1 MYLHGDKKGFE
12 SKGHWCT
19 KTFDVC
25 LFTAMHCLIIQME
38 KIISYYDY
46 YVYHVYKTKKKNQ
59 NQTERREKKSSSSG
73 HAETEIVIDAANDI
87 IMNKTTSIKTVWYV
101 LFFISLSFG
110 WNIAQTA

>member
-1 MYLHGDKKGFE
+1 MYLHGDKKGLE

-46 YVYHVYKTKKKNQ
+46 YVYHVYKTKKKKPKTKQ
-59 NQTERREKKSSSSG
+59 SDEKKKVALLG
-73 HAETEIVIDAANDI
+73 
-87 IMNKTTSIKTVWYV
+87 MRKRK
-101 LFFISLSFG
+101 
-110 WNIAQTA
+110 

>member
-46 YVYHVYKTKKKNQ
+46 YVYHVYKTKKKTQ
-59 NQTERREKKSSSSG
+59 NQTERREKKVALLG
-73 HAETEIVIDAANDI
+73 
-87 IMNKTTSIKTVWYV
+87 MRKRK
-101 LFFISLSFG
+101 
-110 WNIAQTA
+110 